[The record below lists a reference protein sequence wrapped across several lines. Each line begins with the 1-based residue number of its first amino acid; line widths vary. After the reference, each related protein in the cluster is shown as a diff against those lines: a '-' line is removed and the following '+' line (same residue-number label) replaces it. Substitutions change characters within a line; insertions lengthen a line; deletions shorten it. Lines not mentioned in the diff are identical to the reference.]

1 MYLIYSVGLGILLAL
16 AAPAYAWKGRRSGKY
31 FRTFRARMGHLPA
44 EIRADRPGA
53 VWIHAVSV
61 GEVLAA
67 RALVEP
73 LRKRL
78 PGRAVF
84 VSTTTV
90 TGHEVARAKLTGVDG
105 LFFAPFDFAFAVR
118 RVLRATQPAL
128 VVLVETEIWPNL
140 IRESRRAGA
149 RVAIVNGRLS
159 PRSFPRYRRIR
170 ALLRPVLAEIDAFL
184 MQAEPHADRA
194 RAIGAPAERVRVSG
208 NLKFDA
214 LPAAARTPDLE
225 RVFADVR
232 GPVLFA
238 GSTVSGEE
246 ELVLDAYRAAREVV
260 PGLRLVIAPRHPER
274 FPEAAQR
281 IEAAGLRHARRST
294 LAERAWG
301 DEEVLLLDTLGELA
315 HAYTF
320 ATVVFVGGSLVPAG
334 GHNILEPAMAGRAV
348 VVGPHMENFQE
359 IARTFLEEDAL
370 VQVDGP
376 PALAPALVALLTDA
390 ARRDV
395 LGERARRLVERNRGA
410 LDRTVDAL
418 AELVA

>member
-1 MYLIYSVGLGILLAL
+1 VYLIYSVGLGILLAL

-31 FRTFRARMGHLPA
+31 LRTFRARMGHLPA
-44 EIRADRPGA
+44 EIRTDRPGA

-118 RVLRATQPAL
+118 RVLRATRPAL

-140 IRESRRAGA
+140 IRESRRSGA

-170 ALLRPVLAEIDAFL
+170 ALLRPVLAQIDAFL

-214 LPAAARTPDLE
+214 LPATARTPALE

-238 GSTVSGEE
+238 GSTVAGEE
-246 ELVLDAYRAAREVV
+246 ELVLEAYRAAREVV

-294 LAERAWG
+294 LGEGSWG
-301 DEEVLLLDTLGELA
+301 DEDVLLLDTLGELA

-376 PALAPALVALLTDA
+376 RDLGPALVALLTDA

-395 LGERARRLVERNRGA
+395 VGERARRLVERNRGA